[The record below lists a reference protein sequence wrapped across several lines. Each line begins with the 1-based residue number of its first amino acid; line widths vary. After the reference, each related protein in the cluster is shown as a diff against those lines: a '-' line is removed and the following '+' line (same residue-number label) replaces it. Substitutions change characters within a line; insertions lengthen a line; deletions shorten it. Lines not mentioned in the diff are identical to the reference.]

1 MSSVEPACSC
11 KSARSCKQVGSCKT
25 ADASNGWCGTR
36 SVAGGVF
43 DKINPRVVVNGRLKT
58 LITILLN

>member
-1 MSSVEPACSC
+1 MRATLLACS
-11 KSARSCKQVGSCKT
+11 GKT
-25 ADASNGWCGTR
+25 EASNGWCGTR

-43 DKINPRVVVNGRLKT
+43 DKINPRVVVNRRLKT